1 MPLSLM
7 YPQADIPVLQLSLPS
22 RLGPA
27 LQSRVGQALR
37 QLRGEGVLLIGSGS
51 ITHNLGE
58 LDWHAGP
65 EAIAPWAREFRDWMV
80 EKLQADDEAALRLPP
95 AGALGGAQPPQRRAP
110 AALFFARGAG
120 SGMRV
125 EHSGFTLGSLGMD
138 IYRFD

>member
-1 MPLSLM
+1 M
-7 YPQADIPVLQLSLPS
+7 LQLSLPS

-58 LDWHAGP
+58 LDWRAGP

-80 EKLQADDEAALRLPP
+80 EKLQADDEAALHDYRRL
-95 AGALGGAQPPQRRAP
+95 GALGGAQPPQRRAP
-110 AALFFARGAG
+110 AATVLRPRRGG
-120 SGMRV
+120 GGMRV